1 MIYCLYNTQYIS
13 TNVSNIAHI
22 AQPSASQ
29 DGAGITSMCWWT
41 HGTIPPDTVS
51 SRSPRWQR
59 HCLIFGCRAASVASV
74 AKQGFDV
81 AHGVIMAWQRIA
93 AGMVKHCHHRAPF
106 FLLRVVVKGLSMK
119 ERTGRTFL
127 GFCSP
132 CSMLNEGLML
142 MLAPNWMWY
151 GAKETS
157 LSDSFFG

>member
-1 MIYCLYNTQYIS
+1 MFQTSHISPNRRLRRMVLASLLCAGGRMARSHQIRCL
-13 TNVSNIAHI
+13 
-22 AQPSASQ
+22 
-29 DGAGITSMCWWT
+29 
-41 HGTIPPDTVS
+41 